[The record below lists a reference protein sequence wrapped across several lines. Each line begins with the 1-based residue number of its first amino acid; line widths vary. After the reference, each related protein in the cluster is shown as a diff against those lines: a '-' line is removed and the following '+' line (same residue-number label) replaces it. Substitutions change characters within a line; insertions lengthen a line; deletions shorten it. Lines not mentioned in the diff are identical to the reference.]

1 MKKIM
6 SVVFAL
12 ILVSA
17 MSISAFAEGSPV
29 APINKTFEGG
39 KVTYSQ
45 NAGGTEFTFTAEKKD
60 GYNFTGWTID
70 TTKFDIVSGSLT
82 SETIVVKPL
91 AGANLETASN
101 TVVPNFE
108 KIPVTVT
115 TSTTAATT
123 ADTTDAD
130 DKDTTKKTTKK
141 SNKTTTKAE
150 KETTTAAPNNSS
162 SSPKTGDSMAM
173 VAFAAAALAG
183 VVISKKKL
191 SK

>member
-70 TTKFDIVSGSLT
+70 ATKFEIVSGSLT

-108 KIPVTVT
+108 KNPVTVT

-130 DKDTTKKTTKK
+130 DKDTTKK
-141 SNKTTTKAE
+141 TTKAE